1 MQMKCYATYSKERLG
16 VREEGVVGGQ
26 GGGGV
31 GGQGVQGGEGCGECT
46 SSVVLFFRSCCLT
59 YVLD

>member
-26 GGGGV
+26 GGVGLEARRFKEGRGV
-31 GGQGVQGGEGCGECT
+31 GNVPQV
-46 SSVVLFFRSCCLT
+46 
-59 YVLD
+59 